1 MFALVKQAFIVWVIY
16 SIISSLCN
24 AAVMSNENEINLIVN
39 RVTNQMIEGEKN
51 EKGKEFID
59 LKKSNKNFDKD
70 FEEKMR
76 SDDIQQRLKSFVILM
91 LIDLSPEDRV
101 KIRSDVNFVPE
112 NLKVKIVEI
121 TIDALVYA
129 SNKKN

>member
-1 MFALVKQAFIVWVIY
+1 
-16 SIISSLCN
+16 
-24 AAVMSNENEINLIVN
+24 MSNENEINLIVN